1 MQGTQVIV
9 EILAAEGIPFVVAY
23 PGLGN
28 EPIISALLNDE
39 KRRIR
44 CILPRHE
51 RVGMDIVDGYARVSG
66 EAGVGLVCGGPGS
79 AHAFAG
85 VAQSFADNI
94 PVLLLKGQV
103 HSMNLGT
110 KSMLELPTIESF
122 REISKWAMTV
132 NHTTRLPEA
141 FRRAFT
147 ALRSGKLGPVVLEIP
162 LDVASGEIPDEQ
174 FAYRPLKKRFRCT
187 ADPSDVEAT
196 ADLLAKAHNPYIVAG
211 MGTLQSEAWDEL
223 TELAE
228 TLSAPVGTTL
238 NGKSAFPENHPLS
251 VGIGGYPRAAM
262 STPQALHFA
271 QKADVVLAVGN
282 SFMSISSQ
290 GPIPDG
296 VKLIHINIDPT
307 DSNKFR
313 QPDVVLV
320 GDAKLVLK
328 DLLCA
333 LEERLGGREGIDLE
347 KAGKIKELKDTWQMS
362 WRDKVTS
369 TEKPINPYRV
379 TWEIMQT
386 VDRDNTI
393 LLHDSGLPRWYVS
406 YIYESTAPRSY
417 LGMGGQSEMGWS
429 LGAALGAKLARPD
442 ALVVNVMG
450 DGAFGMTGMDIET
463 AVRLNIPILCIIT
476 NNASLGICK
485 VGKPLDRTEM
495 VDLGGDYTK
504 IAHGLGAYA
513 ERVEE
518 PVGFVP
524 ALKRAIAVTRKG
536 RAAVLEVII
545 SLESIM
551 RT

>member
-1 MQGTQVIV
+1 MRGTQAIV
-9 EILAAEGIPFVVAY
+9 EILAAEDIPFVVAY

-28 EPIISALLNDE
+28 ESIISALLHDE

-51 RVGMDIVDGYARVSG
+51 RVGMDMVDGYARAGG
-66 EAGVGLVCGGPGS
+66 EAGVSLVCGGPGS

-103 HSMNLGT
+103 NSANLGT

-122 REISKWAMTV
+122 KEISKWATTI
-132 NHTTRLPEA
+132 NHTKRLPEA

-162 LDVASGEIPDEQ
+162 LDVADGEIEDET
-174 FAYRPLKKRFRCT
+174 FAYRPLRRRYRCT
-187 ADPSDVEAT
+187 ADPNDIQEA
-196 ADLLAKAHNPYIVAG
+196 ANLLAKAREPYIVAG
-211 MGTLQSEAWDEL
+211 MGVLQSEAWGEL
-223 TELAE
+223 IELSEA
-228 TLSAPVGTTL
+228 LSAPVGTTL

-271 QKADVVLAVGN
+271 KQADVVLAVGN
-282 SFMSISSQ
+282 SFMSASSQ
-290 GPIPDG
+290 GSIPED
-296 VKLIHINIDPT
+296 VRLIHINIDPT
-307 DSNKFR
+307 ESNKFR

-320 GDAKLVLK
+320 GDAKLALN
-328 DLLCA
+328 DLLRA
-333 LEERLGGREGIDLE
+333 LEEQLGSRKGIDMK
-347 KAGKIKELKDTWQMS
+347 KASKIKELKDAWQAS

-369 TEKPINPYRV
+369 TKKPINPYRV
-379 TWEIMQT
+379 TWDIMQT
-386 VDRDNTI
+386 VDRNNTI
-393 LLHDSGLPRWYVS
+393 LLHDSGLARWYVS
-406 YIYESTAPRSY
+406 YIYESTVPRTY

-463 AVRLNIPILCIIT
+463 AVRLNIPILCIII

-485 VGKPLDRTEM
+485 VGIRDGQTEM
-495 VDLGGDYTK
+495 VDVGGDYTK
-504 IAHGLGAYA
+504 IANGLGAYA
-513 ERVEE
+513 LRVEE
-518 PVGFVP
+518 PEEFVP
-524 ALKRAIAVTRKG
+524 ALKRAITSTEEG
-536 RAAVLEVII
+536 HAAVLEVMVA
-545 SLESIM
+545 LEGIM

>member
-1 MQGTQVIV
+1 MQGTQVIL
-9 EILAAEGIPFVVAY
+9 EILSAEKIPFVVAY

-28 EPIISALLNDE
+28 ENIISAVLHDE
-39 KRRIR
+39 KKRIR

-51 RVGMDIVDGYARVSG
+51 RVGMDMVDGYARVSG
-66 EAGVGLVCGGPGS
+66 KAGVALVCGGPGS

-85 VAQSFADNI
+85 IAQSFADNI

-103 HSMNLGT
+103 SSMSLGT
-110 KSMLELPTIESF
+110 KSMLELPSVEPF
-122 REISKWAMTV
+122 KEISKWAMTV
-132 NHTTRLPEA
+132 NHTARLPEA

-162 LDVASGEIPDEQ
+162 LDISGGELSDEQ
-174 FAYRPLKKRFRCT
+174 FTYRPLKKRFRCT
-187 ADPSDVEAT
+187 ADPSDIQEA
-196 ADLLAKAHNPYIVAG
+196 AELLAKANEPYIVAG
-211 MGTLQSEAWDEL
+211 MGVLQSQASDEL
-223 TELAE
+223 IELAE

-262 STPQALHFA
+262 STPQALHFT

-282 SFMSISSQ
+282 SFMASSSQ
-290 GPIPDG
+290 GTIPES
-296 VKLIHINIDPT
+296 VKLIHINVDPT

-313 QPDVVLV
+313 QPDVVLI

-328 DLLCA
+328 DLLRA
-333 LEERLGGREGIDLE
+333 IEEGLGKQKGIDLG
-347 KAGKIKELKDTWQMS
+347 KAGKIKELKDEWQAS

-369 TEKPINPYRV
+369 TAKPINPYRV
-379 TWEIMQT
+379 TWDIMQT

-406 YIYESTAPRSY
+406 YIYESTAPRTY

-463 AVRLNIPILCIIT
+463 AVRMNIPILCIVT
-476 NNASLGICK
+476 NNSSLGICK
-485 VGKPLDRTEM
+485 VGIRDGKTEM

-504 IAHGLGAYA
+504 IAQGLGAYA

-518 PVGFVP
+518 PEEFIP
-524 ALKRAIAVTRKG
+524 ALKRAIAITKDGQPV
-536 RAAVLEVII
+536 VLEVMIA
-545 SLESIM
+545 LESIM

>member
-1 MQGTQVIV
+1 MRGTQAIV
-9 EILAAEGIPFVVAY
+9 EILAAEGIPFVIAY

-28 EPIISALLNDE
+28 ESIISALLHDE

-51 RVGMDIVDGYARVSG
+51 RVGMDLVDGYARVSG

-94 PVLLLKGQV
+94 PFLLLKGQV
-103 HSMNLGT
+103 NSANLGT
-110 KSMLELPTIESF
+110 KSMLELPTVESF

-162 LDVASGEIPDEQ
+162 LDVADGEIPDEQ
-174 FAYRPLKKRFRCT
+174 FVYRPLKKRFRCT
-187 ADPSDVEAT
+187 ADPNDIEEA
-196 ADLLAKAHNPYIVAG
+196 ADLLAKAREPYIVAG
-211 MGTLQSEAWDEL
+211 MGVLQSEAWHEL
-223 TELAE
+223 KELAE
-228 TLSAPVGTTL
+228 ALSVPVGTTL

-271 QKADVVLAVGN
+271 KKADVVLAVGN
-282 SFMSISSQ
+282 SFMSASSQ

-307 DSNKFR
+307 ESNKFR

-328 DLLCA
+328 DLLRA
-333 LEERLGGREGIDLE
+333 LEERLGVRKGIDME
-347 KAGKIKELKDTWQMS
+347 KIDKIKELKEAWQAS
-362 WRDKVTS
+362 WKDKVTS
-369 TEKPINPYRV
+369 EGKPINPYRV
-379 TWEIMQT
+379 TWEIMKI
-386 VDRDNTI
+386 VDRENTI
-393 LLHDSGLPRWYVS
+393 LLHDSGLARWYVS
-406 YIYESTAPRSY
+406 YIYESTAPRTY

-450 DGAFGMTGMDIET
+450 DGAFGMTGMDMET
-463 AVRLNIPILCIIT
+463 AVRLNIPILCIII
-476 NNASLGICK
+476 NNSSLGISK
-485 VGKPLDRTEM
+485 VGIRDGKTEM

-504 IAHGLGAYA
+504 IANGLGAYA

-518 PVGFVP
+518 PKEFVP
-524 ALKRAIAVTRKG
+524 ALKRAIASTKDG
-536 RAAVLEVII
+536 QAAVLEVII
-545 SLESIM
+545 ALESIM
-551 RT
+551 RA

>member
-1 MQGTQVIV
+1 MRGTQAIV
-9 EILAAEGIPFVVAY
+9 EILAAEDIPFVVAY

-28 EPIISALLNDE
+28 ESIISALLHDE

-51 RVGMDIVDGYARVSG
+51 RVGIDLVDGYARVSG

-85 VAQSFADNI
+85 IAQSFADNI

-103 HSMNLGT
+103 NSANLGT
-110 KSMLELPTIESF
+110 KSMLELPTVESF

-132 NHTTRLPEA
+132 NHTARFPEA

-147 ALRSGKLGPVVLEIP
+147 TLRSGKLSPVVLEIP
-162 LDVASGEIPDEQ
+162 LDVADGEIPDET
-174 FAYRPLKKRFRCT
+174 FVYRPLKKRFRCT
-187 ADPSDVEAT
+187 ADPSDIEEA
-196 ADLLAKAHNPYIVAG
+196 ADLLAKAHEPYIVAG
-211 MGTLQSEAWDEL
+211 MGVLQSEAWNEL
-223 TELAE
+223 IEIAE
-228 TLSAPVGTTL
+228 ALSAPVGTTL

-271 QKADVVLAVGN
+271 QKADVVLGVGN

-290 GPIPDG
+290 GPIPEG

-313 QPDVVLV
+313 QPDVVLM
-320 GDAKLVLK
+320 GDARLVLK
-328 DLLCA
+328 DLLRA
-333 LEERLGGREGIDLE
+333 LEERLGGRKPELVRASME
-347 KAGKIKELKDTWQMS
+347 KTGKIKELKHAWQAS
-362 WRDKVTS
+362 WQDKVTS

-379 TWEIMQT
+379 TWDIMQT

-393 LLHDSGLPRWYVS
+393 LLHDSGLSRWYVS
-406 YIYESTAPRSY
+406 YIYESTTPRTY

-463 AVRLNIPILCIIT
+463 AVRLNLPTLHYHQQFQPWHLQ
-476 NNASLGICK
+476 SRH
-485 VGKPLDRTEM
+485 PRW
-495 VDLGGDYTK
+495 
-504 IAHGLGAYA
+504 
-513 ERVEE
+513 
-518 PVGFVP
+518 
-524 ALKRAIAVTRKG
+524 
-536 RAAVLEVII
+536 
-545 SLESIM
+545 
-551 RT
+551 

>member
-1 MQGTQVIV
+1 MQGAQVIV
-9 EILAAEGIPFVVAY
+9 EILAAERIPFVVAY

-28 EPIISALLNDE
+28 ENIISALLHDE
-39 KRRIR
+39 KGRIR

-51 RVGMDIVDGYARVSG
+51 RVGMDMADGYARVSG

-85 VAQSFADNI
+85 IAQSFADNI

-103 HSMNLGT
+103 NSLNLDT
-110 KSMLELPTIESF
+110 KSMLELPSIEPF
-122 REISKWAMTV
+122 KEISKWAMTV
-132 NHTTRLPEA
+132 NHTTRLSEA

-162 LDVASGEIPDEQ
+162 LDVSGGEIADEQ
-174 FAYRPLKKRFRCT
+174 FSHRPLKRRFRCT
-187 ADPSDVEAT
+187 ADPSDIQEAV
-196 ADLLAKAHNPYIVAG
+196 DLLVKANEPYIVAG
-211 MGTLQSEAWDEL
+211 MGVLQSQAADEL
-223 TELAE
+223 IEIAE

-282 SFMSISSQ
+282 SFMASSSQ
-290 GPIPDG
+290 GPIPED

-313 QPDVVLV
+313 QPDVILV

-328 DLLCA
+328 DLLLA
-333 LEERLGGREGIDLE
+333 MEERLGEPKGIDPE
-347 KAGKIKELKDTWQMS
+347 KAGKIKELKDAWQAS

-369 TEKPINPYRV
+369 TDKPMNPYRV
-379 TWEIMQT
+379 TWDIMQT
-386 VDRDNTI
+386 VDRSNTI

-406 YIYESTAPRSY
+406 YIYESTAPCTY

-463 AVRLNIPILCIIT
+463 AVRMNIPILCIIT
-476 NNASLGICK
+476 NNASLGISK
-485 VGKPLDRTEM
+485 VGIRDDRTEM

-504 IAHGLGAYA
+504 IAQGLGAYA
-513 ERVEE
+513 ERLEE
-518 PVGFVP
+518 PGNFIP
-524 ALKRAIAVTRKG
+524 ALKRAIAVTKDG
-536 RAAVLEVII
+536 QAAVLEVII
-545 SLESIM
+545 ALESIM
-551 RT
+551 RN

>member
-9 EILAAEGIPFVVAY
+9 ELLAAEGIPFVVAY

-28 EPIISALLNDE
+28 ESIISALLHDE
-39 KRRIR
+39 KNRIR

-85 VAQSFADNI
+85 IAQSFADNI

-103 HSMNLGT
+103 NSMNLGT
-110 KSMLELPTIESF
+110 KSMLELPTVESF
-122 REISKWAMTV
+122 KEISKWAMTV
-132 NHTTRLPEA
+132 NHTTRLSET

-147 ALRSGKLGPVVLEIP
+147 TLRSGKLGPVVLEIP
-162 LDVASGEIPDEQ
+162 LDVANGEIPEEQ
-174 FAYRPLKKRFRCT
+174 FVYSPLKKRFRCT
-187 ADPSDVEAT
+187 ADPDDIQEA
-196 ADLLAKAHNPYIVAG
+196 ADFLAKAREPYIFAG
-211 MGTLQSEAWDEL
+211 MGVLQSEAWNEL
-223 TELAE
+223 IELAE
-228 TLSAPVGTTL
+228 ALSAPVGTTL

-251 VGIGGYPRAAM
+251 VGMGGYPRSAM

-282 SFMSISSQ
+282 SFMANSSQ
-290 GPIPDG
+290 GPIPDN

-307 DSNKFR
+307 ESNKFR

-328 DLLCA
+328 DLMRT
-333 LEERLGGREGIDLE
+333 LEEQLGERKGIDIE
-347 KAGKIKELKDTWQMS
+347 KASKIKKLKDEWQAS
-362 WRDKVTS
+362 WLSKVTS
-369 TEKPINPYRV
+369 KEKPINPYRV
-379 TWEIMQT
+379 TWDVMQT

-393 LLHDSGLPRWYVS
+393 LIHDSGLPRWYVS
-406 YIYESTAPRSY
+406 YIYESTAPRTY

-429 LGAALGAKLARPD
+429 LGAALGAKLAQPD
-442 ALVVNVMG
+442 ALVVNIMG

-463 AVRLNIPILCIIT
+463 AVRMNIPILCIIT

-485 VGKPLDRTEM
+485 VGIRDDRTEM
-495 VDLGGDYTK
+495 VDLGGNYTQ
-504 IAHGLGAYA
+504 IADGLGAYT

-518 PVGFVP
+518 PEDFVP
-524 ALKRAIAVTRKG
+524 ALKRAIAVTKDG
-536 RAAVLEVII
+536 QAAVLEVII
-545 SLESIM
+545 ALESIM